1 MKSRMERVLIDSMLR
16 GTAIGIKLRSS
27 SVLIATAV
35 ISLDMFNGQDNW
47 VEIKPYTLYGS
58 RVKETIIHLS
68 QIESVIPFT
77 VQYDDPVYV
86 RLRQLRSKITDLG

>member
-1 MKSRMERVLIDSMLR
+1 MLN

-27 SVLIATAV
+27 TVLIATAV
-35 ISLDMFNGQDNW
+35 ISLDMFNGRHNFI
-47 VEIKPYTLYGS
+47 EIKPYTLYGS
-58 RVKETIIHLS
+58 RVKETIIHVS